1 MNYKISLCPGSANI
15 VNNLDDLVERCNQKI
30 SKVRAYA
37 NPGSRNS
44 IISKKSYNTII
55 PVQQDFNDSA
65 MKFKNMNIKKPMSS
79 KKRKIK
85 SKLTDIV

>member
-1 MNYKISLCPGSANI
+1 M
-15 VNNLDDLVERCNQKI
+15 NNLDDLVERCNQKI

-44 IISKKSYNTII
+44 IISKKSYNTIT
-55 PVQQDFNDSA
+55 VQQDFNDSA
-65 MKFKNMNIKKPMSS
+65 MKSSNMKTKKPMSS

>member
-1 MNYKISLCPGSANI
+1 M
-15 VNNLDDLVERCNQKI
+15 NNLDDLVERCNQKI

-44 IISKKSYNTII
+44 IISKKSYNTIT
-55 PVQQDFNDSA
+55 VQQDFNDSA
-65 MKFKNMNIKKPMSS
+65 MKSSNMKTKKPMSS

-85 SKLTDIV
+85 SKLTDII